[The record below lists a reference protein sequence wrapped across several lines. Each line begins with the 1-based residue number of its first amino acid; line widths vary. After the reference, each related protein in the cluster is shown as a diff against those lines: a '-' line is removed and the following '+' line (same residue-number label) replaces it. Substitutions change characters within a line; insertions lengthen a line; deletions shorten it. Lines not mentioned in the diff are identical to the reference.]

1 MIRAGEFY
9 NPAGDRVE
17 ITTVSLYTTGFYGEY
32 GFSDRLTGIV
42 YLPLF
47 VRSTLNEIRF
57 RQSGDVVPGD
67 AVNSIGDADIG
78 LKYGLITDR
87 PIVVSASVLL
97 GLPIGKTSGGETGI
111 LQTGDGEFNQ
121 LVRIEASTGVGNAYF
136 TLLAGFN
143 NRTNDFSDEVHY
155 GFEVGYTFKEKL
167 LGLVKVNGVSSLN
180 NGNASGSAG
189 STIFS
194 NNTEFISIA
203 PEINYNLNDKWG
215 VSGSAAIAVSG
226 KNILAAPN
234 YNLGVFYNL

>member
-1 MIRAGEFY
+1 
-9 NPAGDRVE
+9 
-17 ITTVSLYTTGFYGEY
+17 
-32 GFSDRLTGIV
+32 
-42 YLPLF
+42 
-47 VRSTLNEIRF
+47 
-57 RQSGDVVPGD
+57 
-67 AVNSIGDADIG
+67 G

-87 PIVVSASVLL
+87 PIVVSASLLL
-97 GLPIGKTSGGETGI
+97 GLPIGKTAGGETGI

-121 LVRIEASTGVGNAYF
+121 LVRLEASTSVGNGYF

-155 GFEVGYTFKEKL
+155 GFEVGYTYNEKL

-203 PEINYNLNDKWG
+203 PELNYNLSDKWG
-215 VSGSAAIAVSG
+215 ISGSAAFAVSG